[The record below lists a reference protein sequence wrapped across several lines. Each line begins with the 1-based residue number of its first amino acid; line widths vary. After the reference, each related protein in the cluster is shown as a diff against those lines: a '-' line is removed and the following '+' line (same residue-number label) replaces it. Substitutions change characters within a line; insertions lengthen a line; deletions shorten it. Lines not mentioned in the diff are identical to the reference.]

1 MFQVLPKN
9 LTRLQTLSRYKHVDM
24 ADLERQ
30 LQETQSARV
39 RLIATDG
46 VFSMDG
52 HVAPL
57 DEIVALARKYD
68 AVTFVDDCHA
78 TGFLGATGRGTD
90 EYCGV
95 QGQVG
100 YEISQSSEL

>member
-1 MFQVLPKN
+1 
-9 LTRLQTLSRYKHVDM
+9 M
-24 ADLERQ
+24 ADLETH
-30 LQETQSARV
+30 LQETQNARV

-57 DEIVALARKYD
+57 DDIVNLAQKYD

-78 TGFLGATGRGTD
+78 TGFLGTTGRGTD

-95 QGQVG
+95 QGKVRFAILLSDLSVTG
-100 YEISQSSEL
+100 FSCV